1 MRCAEKEELQH
12 NCSAAW
18 DAYASR
24 VKELGLPV
32 ELQRGTVKTPSI
44 GELFAWR
51 SAGGLMLPDTLV
63 EAIRLRGDHL
73 RASRELSAHLSR
85 HRC

>member
-1 MRCAEKEELQH
+1 MRCAEKDELQR

-18 DAYASR
+18 DAYATM
-24 VKELGLPV
+24 VKESGLSV
-32 ELQRGTVKTPSI
+32 DRQSGTVATPSI
-44 GELFAWR
+44 SELVAWR
-51 SAGGLMLPDTLV
+51 SAGGLSLSDTFV

-73 RASRELSAHLSR
+73 RASQALSAHLSR

>member
-1 MRCAEKEELQH
+1 MRCAEKEELQR

-18 DAYASR
+18 DAYATMVGES
-24 VKELGLPV
+24 GFPV
-32 ELQRGTVKTPSI
+32 DRQSQTVRPPSI
-44 GELFAWR
+44 SELVAWR
-51 SAGGLMLPDTLV
+51 SAGNLSLLDTFA

-73 RASRELSAHLSR
+73 RASRALSAHLSQ

>member
-32 ELQRGTVKTPSI
+32 DPQSRTVKTPLI
-44 GELFAWR
+44 GEWFAWR
-51 SAGGLMLPDTLV
+51 SAGGLILRDTFL